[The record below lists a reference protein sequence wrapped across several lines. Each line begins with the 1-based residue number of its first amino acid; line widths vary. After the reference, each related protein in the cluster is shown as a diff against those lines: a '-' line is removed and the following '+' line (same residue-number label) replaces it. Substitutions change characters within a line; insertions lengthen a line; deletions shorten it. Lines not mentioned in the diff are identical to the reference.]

1 MTRSQIL
8 LRNQD
13 VLAGLLF
20 LVIAGIVA
28 WGAHHLP
35 MGSGVRMGP
44 GMFPMIL
51 CGLMAFLGLLTLVEG
66 LRSATPENATAPLAW
81 GRMLVICGSGV
92 FFALTLA
99 PLGLPAAIFGTV
111 LIAASASRQFRLVPG
126 LGLAALA
133 AVVGWL
139 IFAEA
144 LGLPFRLVG
153 PWLQFGGAA

>member
-51 CGLMAFLGLLTLVEG
+51 CGLLAFLGLLTLVEG

-99 PLGLPAAIFGTV
+99 PLGLLGSRLIFLHLFV
-111 LIAASASRQFRLVPG
+111 V
-126 LGLAALA
+126 A
-133 AVVGWL
+133 AVVWWVRQGL
-139 IFAEA
+139 AESQIWA
-144 LGLPFRLVG
+144 EEGRDERLSRLATNFVDQLRDRAG
-153 PWLQFGGAA
+153 